1 MAKEIIV
8 YTSTAAQCGNVIFHN
23 SPSPTQWTEKTKI
36 VVVDFESGITVNNNK
51 IDLFGLKLKKVYN
64 RLVNIKIYQIL
75 VGIEVCYFK
84 CFAGNTQ
91 RHGACFPNFLKH
103 LPKKMLKS
111 DTDEIFLDVSG
122 LKTNRIITSIG
133 ADNSF
138 KLYMLLLHS
147 CMLRTPFL
155 ELFQHSRFQSWSDIR
170 SDGQGDIM

>member
-36 VVVDFESGITVNNNK
+36 VVVDFESGITVNNK

-91 RHGACFPNFLKH
+91 RHGAFQ
-103 LPKKMLKS
+103 
-111 DTDEIFLDVSG
+111 IFLNIYQR
-122 LKTNRIITSIG
+122 K
-133 ADNSF
+133 
-138 KLYMLLLHS
+138 
-147 CMLRTPFL
+147 C
-155 ELFQHSRFQSWSDIR
+155 
-170 SDGQGDIM
+170 

>member
-51 IDLFGLKLKKVYN
+51 IDLFGLKLKNVYN

-75 VGIEVCYFK
+75 VWNWSVLFQMFCWKHSE
-84 CFAGNTQ
+84 TW
-91 RHGACFPNFLKH
+91 CFPNFLKH

-122 LKTNRIITSIG
+122 LKTNRIITSIS

-138 KLYMLLLHS
+138 KLYMLLLHT

-155 ELFQHSRFQSWSDIR
+155 ELFQYSRFQSWSDIR
-170 SDGQGDIM
+170 SDG